1 MFAVFSSLIEIY
13 SDLEIVDLCIEGL
26 VNSIWICGRF
36 DMVTERD
43 AFVQS
48 LSKFTALSTRKEM
61 QNKNIL
67 CTKALL
73 MLGLEDGNCLKE
85 SWYYI
90 LESVSKIHYFLTK
103 GAGVK

>member
-1 MFAVFSSLIEIY
+1 
-13 SDLEIVDLCIEGL
+13 
-26 VNSIWICGRF
+26 
-36 DMVTERD
+36 MVTERD

-73 MLGLEDGNCLKE
+73 LLGLEDGNCLKE